1 MLKPKRLRPGDRI
14 AVVAPASAFQ
24 REEFDKGIAELE
36 RLGFE
41 PVFDESVFA
50 RHGGYLSGAGHVRAR
65 AFLDAWRDPSVS
77 ALIAVRGGYGS
88 VHLLPFLEQEDLR
101 QTPKAFI
108 GYSDLTT
115 VLSYLTSRCGIVSF
129 HGPMLDRRLGS
140 GIDAYDRDSFV
151 RALTT
156 IEPLGEL
163 SAASLETFSAGEATG
178 PLMGGTLAQLV
189 ASLGT
194 PYAFNPPRDYVL
206 FLEDVG
212 ERPFRLDR
220 MLTQLRLAG
229 VLGAASAVVLGEF
242 KDCDEPRGD
251 PSAKRVLADL
261 LQDFEGPVVYGFPS
275 GHTAG
280 ALVTLPFGVR
290 ARVIASGRPRLVI
303 EEAGVE

>member
-1 MLKPKRLRPGDRI
+1 M
-14 AVVAPASAFQ
+14 
-24 REEFDKGIAELE
+24 
-36 RLGFE
+36 
-41 PVFDESVFA
+41 
-50 RHGGYLSGAGHVRAR
+50 
-65 AFLDAWRDPSVS
+65 
-77 ALIAVRGGYGS
+77 
-88 VHLLPFLEQEDLR
+88 
-101 QTPKAFI
+101 
-108 GYSDLTT
+108 
-115 VLSYLTSRCGIVSF
+115 
-129 HGPMLDRRLGS
+129 
-140 GIDAYDRDSFV
+140 
-151 RALTT
+151 
-156 IEPLGEL
+156 
-163 SAASLETFSAGEATG
+163 
-178 PLMGGTLAQLV
+178 
-189 ASLGT
+189 
-194 PYAFNPPRDYVL
+194 L

-275 GHTAG
+275 GHTTG